1 MSRISMDQVETSERF
16 YRIPKLFTDETSYY
30 STMSLDAK
38 FAYGILK
45 DRFELSVK
53 NKWVDDKGDIYLIF
67 TIKELEK
74 ILSCKHQKVIKI
86 KKELTTYGLLEEERQ
101 GLNKPNRLYVLN
113 VDSTRKY
120 ENHTSDKTSKNK
132 EVRKSYFQKYENH
145 TSRDMKNVPQEVL
158 KSASNDTEYSDTDIN
173 ITDFPIFEEE
183 EEEKNNKKEKKA
195 VTQKNW
201 EDAVTKQK
209 NTMIEKYGK
218 QIANSLIAEAEF
230 NTKNNL
236 VDIDHYWSYL
246 FIALEKSSNKHIAF
260 MEQNNSV
267 DFTIPMDGPWNGH

>member
-1 MSRISMDQVETSERF
+1 MSRISMDQVESSERF

-53 NKWVDDKGDIYLIF
+53 NKWIDKNGFVYLHF
-67 TIKELEK
+67 TVESLAKT
-74 ILSCKHQKVIKI
+74 LSCGAKKAIRI
-86 KKELTTYGLLEEERQ
+86 KKELTTYGLLEEERP
-101 GLNKPNRLYVLN
+101 GCNKPNRLYVLN
-113 VDSTRKY
+113 VDSTRKCQ
-120 ENHTSDKTSKNK
+120 NDNSNKASDSTEVSK
-132 EVRKSYFQKYENH
+132 RQ
-145 TSRDMKNVPQEVL
+145 P
-158 KSASNDTEYSDTDIN
+158 NDTEYSDTDIN

-183 EEEKNNKKEKKA
+183 EEKYNKKEKNA

-201 EDAVTKQK
+201 EQAVSKQK
-209 NTMIEKYGK
+209 NTMIEKFGE
-218 QIANSLIAEAEF
+218 QIANALIAEAEF

-246 FIALEKSSNKHIAF
+246 FVALEKSSNKHLTF
-260 MEQNNSV
+260 MDQKNSV